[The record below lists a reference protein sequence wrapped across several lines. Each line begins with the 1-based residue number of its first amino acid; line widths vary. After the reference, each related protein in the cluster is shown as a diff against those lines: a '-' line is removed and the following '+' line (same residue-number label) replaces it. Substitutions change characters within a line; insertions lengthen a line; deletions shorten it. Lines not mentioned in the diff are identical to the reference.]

1 MIYTMK
7 KEQIFWVSAY
17 LLLNCASAPLNA
29 VLDESEEYP
38 GITDELP
45 PLRLLHSFC
54 ALKADN
60 GPCRAMIRNYF
71 FNIHTQQCEEF
82 IYGGCEGNQNRFES
96 LKECE
101 EKCVRVFPKTKTE
114 TLEKVPEKPDYCH
127 MNEDSGLCRGFVT
140 RYYYNNVSSKCEGF
154 KYGGCLGN
162 LNNFETLEQCKDTCE
177 GSSDLQMDETVN
189 NTGLLGSMNNTS
201 LFNSG
206 DSLLP
211 PDSEDS
217 LLPPDSGDSMP
228 PDSETGGS
236 QHDSES
242 GGSQH
247 DSESGG
253 SQHDSESGGSQHD
266 SESGGSQ
273 HDSESGGL
281 HHDSESGG
289 LHHNSE
295 SSGLQ
300 HDSGDNTSPLVSVN
314 NDSFTPRPPT
324 VSSFLEFYGPSWCL
338 TPADRGL
345 CHANESRFY
354 YNSVIG
360 KCRPFKYSGCG
371 GNENNFT
378 SKRACLTACKKVFMQ
393 RISKGGLIKTKRK
406 RKKQTVKIVY
416 EKNFVKKL

>member
-38 GITDELP
+38 GIT
-45 PLRLLHSFC
+45 
-54 ALKADN
+54 
-60 GPCRAMIRNYF
+60 
-71 FNIHTQQCEEF
+71 
-82 IYGGCEGNQNRFES
+82 
-96 LKECE
+96 
-101 EKCVRVFPKTKTE
+101 VFPKTKTE